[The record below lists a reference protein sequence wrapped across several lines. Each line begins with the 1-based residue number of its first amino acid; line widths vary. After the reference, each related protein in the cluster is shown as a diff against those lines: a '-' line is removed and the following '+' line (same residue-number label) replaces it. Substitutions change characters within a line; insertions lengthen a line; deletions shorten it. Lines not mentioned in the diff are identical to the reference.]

1 MAKIKYISG
10 NFQKGTV
17 NETVIF
23 EVEDELVES
32 CIDAEFE
39 TAKHEF
45 IRNCDDYDY
54 SDYPSDDGK
63 LCTQIWNRN
72 GDYIRWTEL

>member
-1 MAKIKYISG
+1 MAKIKYESG
-10 NFQKGTV
+10 NGETT
-17 NETVIF
+17 NETIIF

-39 TAKHEF
+39 TAKREF

-54 SDYPSDDGK
+54 ADYPSEDGK
-63 LCTQIWNRN
+63 ICTVIWNRN
-72 GDYIRWTEL
+72 GDWIRWSEL